1 MMALS
6 EHICFKTYALS
17 RYITGLYKPY
27 LDEISLTYPQYLVLV
42 VLWENGGMNIGKI
55 GEHLHLDNGTLTP
68 LLKRMETHELLTR
81 TRSTEDERVVLIH
94 LTEKG
99 KALQEKAKHIPE
111 AVQQCIHLNEETKTI
126 LTAVLDEML
135 SSQKKSDL

>member
-1 MMALS
+1 MALS

-17 RYITGLYKPY
+17 RYITGMYKPY

-99 KALQEKAKHIPE
+99 KALQEKAKYIPE
-111 AVQQCIHLNEETKTI
+111 AVQQCIHLNEETKTV

>member
-111 AVQQCIHLNEETKTI
+111 AVQQCIHLNEETKTV